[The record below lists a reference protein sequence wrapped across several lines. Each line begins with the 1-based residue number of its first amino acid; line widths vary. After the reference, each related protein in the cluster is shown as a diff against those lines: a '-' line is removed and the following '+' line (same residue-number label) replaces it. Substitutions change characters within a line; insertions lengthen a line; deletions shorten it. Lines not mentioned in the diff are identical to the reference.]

1 MQQQIQAWVSA
12 CVSCLRCEWQK
23 YFGAVK
29 TFGFGQYG
37 IAQWGQWKDQFS
49 GAIQRAPKQ
58 WVLVLVILML
68 LGVLV
73 AISRISSETEAA
85 TADGLM
91 LEENSV
97 LCIGVVRYSNG
108 MQDAFFQRP
117 DESVEETLMAQS
129 NAELV
134 AQGYTVEHRDCYAS
148 WQAAADFL
156 TDGRVTLP
164 DNATEQDFTAA
175 LMGWKQQQMMGG
187 Q

>member
-1 MQQQIQAWVSA
+1 MRKQIQVWVSTWSV
-12 CVSCLRCEWQK
+12 C
-23 YFGAVK
+23 
-29 TFGFGQYG
+29 
-37 IAQWGQWKDQFS
+37 QWGKVRQQMAGLQNYPLWQDGMMRLAGIWKRVS
-49 GAIQRAPKQ
+49 KWWMAVGL
-58 WVLVLVILML
+58 LVLILGML
-68 LGVLV
+68 LAGRSAV
-73 AISRISSETEAA
+73 SSTTPPAD
-85 TADGLM
+85 DGLV
-91 LEENSV
+91 LEEKAV

-134 AQGYTVEHRDCYAS
+134 AQGFTVEHRDCYAS